1 MDIKFTIEK
10 FDNGIT
16 LRAEGT
22 AIVIPDHSVLWRLWW
37 RLWRLWWR
45 LWLWKWRLQQNME
58 IGRIIMKDVT
68 ASMNNTKKVVLT
80 IKTK

>member
-1 MDIKFTIEK
+1 MDIKFTIEQ

-16 LRAEGT
+16 IRAEDT
-22 AIVIPDHSVLWRLWW
+22 AIVIPDHSV
-37 RLWRLWWR
+37 
-45 LWLWKWRLQQNME
+45 NTE

-80 IKTK
+80 IKIESEQ

>member
-1 MDIKFTIEK
+1 MDIKFTIEQ

-16 LRAEGT
+16 LRAEDT
-22 AIVIPDHSVLWRLWW
+22 AIVIPDHSV
-37 RLWRLWWR
+37 
-45 LWLWKWRLQQNME
+45 NTE

-80 IKTK
+80 IKIEPDEQQ

>member
-1 MDIKFTIEK
+1 MDINFTIEQ

-22 AIVIPDHSVLWRLWW
+22 AIVIPDHSV
-37 RLWRLWWR
+37 
-45 LWLWKWRLQQNME
+45 NTE

-68 ASMNNTKKVVLT
+68 ASLNSSPTNKVVLT
-80 IKTK
+80 IKIESEQ

>member
-1 MDIKFTIEK
+1 MDIKFTIEQ

-22 AIVIPDHSVLWRLWW
+22 AIVIPDHSV
-37 RLWRLWWR
+37 
-45 LWLWKWRLQQNME
+45 NME
-58 IGRIIMKDVT
+58 VGRIIMKDVT

-80 IKTK
+80 IRIEADETK